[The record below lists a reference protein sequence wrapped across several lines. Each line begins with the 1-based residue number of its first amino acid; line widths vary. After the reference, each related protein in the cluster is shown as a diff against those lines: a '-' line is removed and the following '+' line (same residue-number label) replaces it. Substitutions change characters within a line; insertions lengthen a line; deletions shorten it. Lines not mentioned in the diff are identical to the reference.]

1 MKRRQFMQTTTLT
14 FGAGL
19 SAPLISRAEETETEV
34 DAKAA
39 AKPLV
44 KLGLLTDVHY
54 ADKKTAGSRHYRE
67 SLGKVKEAA
76 ALFKEKQPAAIV
88 CLGDIVDAAP
98 TVEEEAA
105 YLQTITAAMDESGIP
120 RHHVL
125 GNHCVSTLTKG
136 EFFEH
141 AKTES
146 KTGHFSFDLGGVH
159 FVVLDACYNKKM
171 EPYGRDNF
179 VWTDTNIPPE
189 QQSWLA
195 EDLDKTDKQAVVFTH
210 QRLDLKPEVNYAVK
224 QCVAVREILEKSN
237 RVLAVFQ
244 GHSHKN
250 ELKELNGI
258 PYCTLAAVV
267 EGSGVENNSYS
278 LLDVMGDG
286 RLVLK
291 GYRKQKDR
299 EFG

>member
-1 MKRRQFMQTTTLT
+1 MHTTTLT

-19 SAPLISRAEETETEV
+19 SIPGISRSEESGLEDKTSATS
-34 DAKAA
+34 
-39 AKPLV
+39 LV
-44 KLGLLTDVHY
+44 SLGLLSDVHY
-54 ADKKTAGSRHYRE
+54 ADKPPGGSRHYRE

-76 ALFKEKQPAAIV
+76 ALFKEKKPAAIV

-98 TVEEEAA
+98 TVEVEAG
-105 YLQTITAAMDESGIP
+105 YLKTITAAMDESGIP

-125 GNHCVSTLTKG
+125 GNHCVSTLTKP

-141 AKTES
+141 GRTTA
-146 KTGHFSFDLGGVH
+146 KTGHYSFDLGGVH
-159 FVVLDACYNKKM
+159 FVILDACYNSKM
-171 EPYGRDNF
+171 EPYGRNNF
-179 VWTDTNIPPE
+179 VWTDTNIPPA
-189 QQSWLA
+189 QQAWLA
-195 EDLDKTDKQAVVFTH
+195 EDLDKTDKKTVIFTH

-224 QCVAVREILEKSN
+224 QCVAIRAILEKSN
-237 RVLAVFQ
+237 KILAVFQ

-250 ELKELNGI
+250 ELHEISGI

-286 RLVLK
+286 TLVLK
-291 GYRKQKDR
+291 GYRKQKNR
-299 EFG
+299 NLG